1 MNIMNP
7 QARLIPTTGL
17 AYILVGGRSRRFG
30 QDKALVS
37 IGGEIHLVRLAGQ
50 LHRDG
55 FEVVIVSQRNQ
66 DYQSLGLRQIFDH
79 DPDAGPLA
87 GMIAALSDCK
97 RQERKQFWV
106 VTCDLLE
113 WRPEWL
119 SIFEKQKTQNVV
131 LESPGA
137 GSDPAVTV
145 FDLEG
150 FAPFPGVYDISV
162 LDIAVESWNAG
173 NRSMKGLH
181 QLLPGRVAK
190 ISIEPGLA
198 PRSFNTQQ
206 ELADLLKEL
215 HSSPGSAWEHN
226 APEAPAS

>member
-1 MNIMNP
+1 MNP
-7 QARLIPTTGL
+7 QARLIPTAGL

-79 DPDAGPLA
+79 HPDAGPLA

-97 RQERKQFWV
+97 RQERKHCWV

-113 WRPEWL
+113 WRPEWG
-119 SIFEKQKTQNVV
+119 SICQKQKT
-131 LESPGA
+131 LDTEFERSGCGA
-137 GSDPAVTV
+137 VAAV
-145 FDLEG
+145 FDSEG
-150 FAPFPGVYDISV
+150 FAPFPGIYAVSV
-162 LDIAVESWNAG
+162 LDTAVESWNAG

-181 QLLPGRVAK
+181 QLLEGRVTKFA
-190 ISIEPGLA
+190 IEPGLA

-206 ELADLLKEL
+206 EPADLLKEQ
-215 HSSPGSAWEHN
+215 HSSPGSAWEGN